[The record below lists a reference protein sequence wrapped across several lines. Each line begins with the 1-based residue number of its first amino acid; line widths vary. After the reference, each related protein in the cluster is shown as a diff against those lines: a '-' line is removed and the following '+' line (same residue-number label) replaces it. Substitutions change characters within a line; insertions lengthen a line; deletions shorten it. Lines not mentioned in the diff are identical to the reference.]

1 MAEEES
7 IHIKTI
13 EALFLISLWGKWYF
27 EQVTSGKYFADI
39 LSIFFLHFGVSFG
52 FIFRFIRGSN
62 FTYQNLRNKRRNI
75 WKQLIAYMVRER
87 TSKKK
92 IVLVYHIAER
102 SLPFF
107 NLLNEVKSLA
117 VFNGEPLRDKTQKKF
132 RFFRR
137 KYFMTF
143 FIFTE
148 GSKPCT
154 NISNILE

>member
-52 FIFRFIRGSN
+52 FISQANFRFIRGSN

-87 TSKKK
+87 TSKQNS
-92 IVLVYHIAER
+92 A
-102 SLPFF
+102 SLSYCGAQF
-107 NLLNEVKSLA
+107 A
-117 VFNGEPLRDKTQKKF
+117 
-132 RFFRR
+132 
-137 KYFMTF
+137 
-143 FIFTE
+143 IF
-148 GSKPCT
+148 
-154 NISNILE
+154 

>member
-1 MAEEES
+1 MGKMVLWTSNIRKIFCRHIIYSFFCISVSVLVLSFKRIFDLLEDQ
-7 IHIKTI
+7 ILRIKTCVMKEEI
-13 EALFLISLWGKWYF
+13 FGSSWLHIWLEK
-27 EQVTSGKYFADI
+27 EQA
-39 LSIFFLHFGVSFG
+39 
-52 FIFRFIRGSN
+52 
-62 FTYQNLRNKRRNI
+62 
-75 WKQLIAYMVRER
+75 
-87 TSKKK
+87 KK